1 MAIRYTITNYS
12 CPHCGKVFKT
22 DSWSQLGYL
31 LLIVGTAFL
40 SLSWFLSIAIMR
52 AMFGSSNM
60 PSIGSPFR
68 TCEHCGKKFLSYEHQ
83 EWNTLNTSSKK
94 IWSYR
99 LILRFLYALSG
110 FVPLFLLSQF
120 FWGSNHE
127 SDRTI
132 ALVFLILA
140 ILIVL
145 IIAIAYYF
153 WRQYEQ
159 KNEII
164 LNQADFDIVKESLKR
179 TGDDLNLENP
189 PLKVKDIGVVYGVSQ
204 QKNIKEPTHTYSKDN
219 EIKSVFD
226 ILETNENSN
235 YGYSV
240 SNPIMLSSIPEEYSY
255 LSSLVPK
262 DINKMIIGIDRKG
275 SVSNGNGLLDLWEI
289 TVIDYNSQRK
299 ETIKIYINP
308 YATRSSF
315 ALCPKDFK
323 LK

>member
-1 MAIRYTITNYS
+1 M
-12 CPHCGKVFKT
+12 
-22 DSWSQLGYL
+22 
-31 LLIVGTAFL
+31 
-40 SLSWFLSIAIMR
+40 
-52 AMFGSSNM
+52 
-60 PSIGSPFR
+60 
-68 TCEHCGKKFLSYEHQ
+68 
-83 EWNTLNTSSKK
+83 
-94 IWSYR
+94 YR

-204 QKNIKEPTHTYSKDN
+204 QKNIKKPTHTYPKDN

-262 DINKMIIGIDRKG
+262 DINKMIIGMDRKG

-308 YATRSSF
+308 YATRSNF